1 MKKMRLKKVKP
12 INLIIFVI
20 LLLIIAVVLSFKFI
34 NKKIAP
40 KMFSYASLEVKKISS
55 IIINQAVAKHI
66 TEKVSADELFK
77 ITSDASGEIK
87 SIDFNTAIIN
97 KFLTD
102 TTESIQMNLKNI
114 ERGNVEDLEFIDS
127 LNDYNIKELKKGI
140 VYQISSGIIF
150 GNPLIANIG
159 PKIPVKLSLV
169 GDATSSV
176 STEVTNYG
184 INNALIQV
192 YVNLKISEQ
201 IMIPFFSEM
210 VDIDVKVPVSM
221 KLVTGTVPDYYV
233 NGITTQTPAITIPN
247 TKK

>member
-1 MKKMRLKKVKP
+1 
-12 INLIIFVI
+12 
-20 LLLIIAVVLSFKFI
+20 
-34 NKKIAP
+34 
-40 KMFSYASLEVKKISS
+40 MFSYASLEVKKISS